1 MQERPTNRYSAGGRE
16 STQRVFVGV
25 GLEALFEFLFKYRP
39 VVFEKGRLALAAGP
53 GTYLVIAIALAIGIP
68 ALVAYSRIRL
78 RGGPRDRMVLLALR
92 SAALALILFAVARP
106 VLIVSEAVP
115 QRNVVGVLVDDS
127 RSMRIADLNGA
138 TRADAVRH
146 LLGGP
151 DSSLFAALAQKFVV
165 RLFRFSGDGQR
176 VSQLGELTYDG
187 ARTQLGPALEAARQ
201 ELTGVPLSGLV
212 LVSDGADNSP
222 GSLTDAIMSL
232 GARHLP
238 VFTVGVGRERFTK
251 DIELSRV
258 EAPRSVLQGASLVV
272 DVMVAQRGYNGQKV
286 QMIVEDGGRIVN
298 TQAVTLSGDGEAVP
312 VRVRVPTTEPG
323 PRVLTFRIAT
333 QPGEM
338 VEQNN
343 TQRAIINVSERREKI
358 LYIEGEP
365 RFEMA
370 FLRRAVRE
378 DKNLQ
383 IVTLQRLA
391 KDQFRRFSVDD
402 SLDLVAGFPKT
413 REELFAYKGII
424 LGSIEASFFTGDQLR
439 MLADFVSERGGGL
452 LALGGRRAFGE
463 GGYAGTPVA
472 EVLPVE
478 LAAGPDSK
486 TPFFSELR
494 VDVTAAGAIHAAT
507 QIAEAES
514 LSAKRWQTMP
524 AVSTVNRIGRAKP
537 GATVLLT
544 GTPTKDGDRTIA
556 LAFQRYGRG
565 KSIAFPIQDSWIWQ
579 MDPSISVE
587 DMTFES
593 FWRQLLRWLVND
605 VPSRV
610 MVAAATDQA
619 SPGDPV
625 ELNAVISDRTFL
637 KVNNAEAVA
646 RVTSPSGNVSEMPLE
661 WSVTRDGEYTAAFT
675 PSEKGV
681 YRIDVRTRMGSDSV
695 VSDPAYVVSGDLSTE
710 YFGAEMRAPLL
721 RRIAD
726 ETGGRFY
733 TSDRIGDLAK
743 DIVFTE
749 VGNTVV
755 DRKDLWDMPIIFLL
769 LIGLI
774 TSEWGYR
781 KLRGLA

>member
-1 MQERPTNRYSAGGRE
+1 M
-16 STQRVFVGV
+16 
-25 GLEALFEFLFKYRP
+25 EALFEFLFKYRP
-39 VVFEKGRLALAAGP
+39 VVFEKGRLAFAAGS
-53 GTYLVIAIALAIGIP
+53 GTLIVIAIAAAIGIP
-68 ALVAYSRIRL
+68 ALIVYARL
-78 RGGPRDRMVLLALR
+78 RMRGGPRDRAVLLALR
-92 SAALALILFAVARP
+92 IAALALVVLAVMHP
-106 VLIVSEAVP
+106 VLVVSEAVP

-127 RSMRIADLNGA
+127 RSMRISDLNGT

-146 LLGGP
+146 LLGSR
-151 DSSLFAALAQKFVV
+151 DSSLYAALAEKFVV
-165 RLFRFSGDGQR
+165 RLFRFSGNGER
-176 VSQLGELTYDG
+176 VAQLGDLTYDG
-187 ARTQLGPALEAARQ
+187 VRTQLGPALEAARQ

-212 LVSDGADNSP
+212 LVSDGADNSQ
-222 GSLTDAIMSL
+222 GSLTDAVLSL
-232 GARHLP
+232 GARHVP

-251 DIELSRV
+251 DIEVSRV

-272 DVMVAQRGYNGQKV
+272 DVMVAQRGYSGDKV
-286 QMIVEDGGRIVN
+286 QLIVEDGGRIVS
-298 TQAVTLSGDGEAVP
+298 TQSVTLSGDGEAVP
-312 VRVRVPTTEPG
+312 VRVRVPTNEPG
-323 PRVLTFRIAT
+323 ARVLTFRIPA

-338 VEQNN
+338 VAQNN
-343 TQRAIINVSERREKI
+343 AQQTIVNVSERREKI

-365 RFEMA
+365 RWEMK
-370 FLRRAVRE
+370 FMRYAVRD

-413 REELFAYKGII
+413 RDELFAYKGII
-424 LGSIEASFFTGDQLR
+424 LGSMEASYFTGDQLR
-439 MLADFVSERGGGL
+439 MIADFVSERGGGL
-452 LALGGRRAFGE
+452 LALGGRRALGE
-463 GGYAGTPVA
+463 GGFAGTPVG
-472 EVLPVE
+472 EVLPVDFV
-478 LAAGPDSK
+478 GRPDEKS
-486 TPFFSELR
+486 PYFSELK
-494 VDVTAAGAIHAAT
+494 VDVTVPGSIHAAT

-514 LSAKRWQTMP
+514 TSAKRWKTMP
-524 AVSTVNRIGRAKP
+524 PVSSVNRIGRAKP

-544 GTPTKDGDRTIA
+544 GTPTKGGEREIV
-556 LAFQRYGRG
+556 LAYQRYGRG
-565 KSIAFPIQDSWIWQ
+565 KAIVFPIQDSWLWQ
-579 MDPSISVE
+579 MDASVSLE

-593 FWRQLLRWLVND
+593 YWRQLLRWLVND

-610 MVAAATDQA
+610 MVAAAGDEA

-625 ELNAVISDRTFL
+625 ELEAEISDRTFL

-661 WSVTRDGEYTAAFT
+661 WSVTRDGEYKASFT
-675 PSEKGV
+675 PTEKGL
-681 YRIDVRTRMGSDSV
+681 YRVDVRARVGTDSII
-695 VSDPAYVVSGDLSTE
+695 SDPSYVASGEPMTE

-733 TSDRIGDLAK
+733 TGDKVSELAK
-743 DIVFTE
+743 DIVFTD

-755 DRKDLWDMPIIFLL
+755 DRKDLWDMPIVFLL
-769 LIGLI
+769 LIALV

>member
-1 MQERPTNRYSAGGRE
+1 M
-16 STQRVFVGV
+16 
-25 GLEALFEFLFKYRP
+25 EALFEFLFKYRP
-39 VVFEKGRLALAAGP
+39 VVFEKGRLAFAAGP
-53 GTYLVIAIALAIGIP
+53 ATYLVIALALAIALP
-68 ALVAYSRIRL
+68 ALFAYARIRL
-78 RGGPRDRMVLLALR
+78 RGGPRDRAVLLALR
-92 SAALALILFAVARP
+92 LAALAIVVIALLHP
-106 VLIVSEAVP
+106 VLVVSEAVP

-127 RSMRIADLNGA
+127 RSMRIADLNGT

-146 LLGGP
+146 LLGSR
-151 DSSLFAALAQKFVV
+151 DSSLYAALAQKFVV
-165 RLFRFSGDGQR
+165 RLFRFSGNGER
-176 VSQLGELTYDG
+176 VAQLGDLSYDG
-187 ARTQLGPALEAARQ
+187 VRTQLGPALEAARQ

-212 LVSDGADNSP
+212 LVSDGADNSS
-222 GSLTDAIMSL
+222 GSLTDAVMSL
-232 GARHLP
+232 GARHVP

-251 DIELSRV
+251 DIEVSRV
-258 EAPRSVLQGASLVV
+258 EAPRSVLKGASLVV
-272 DVMVAQRGYNGQKV
+272 DVMVAQRGYTGDKV
-286 QMIVEDGGRIVN
+286 QLIVEDGGRIVS
-298 TQAVTLSGDGEAVP
+298 TQSVTLSGDGEAVP
-312 VRVRVPTTEPG
+312 VRVRVPTTEAG
-323 PRVLTFRIAT
+323 ARVLTFRIPA

-338 VEQNN
+338 VAQNN
-343 TQRAIINVSERREKI
+343 TQQAIVNVSDRREKI

-370 FLRRAVRE
+370 FMRRAVRE

-413 REELFAYKGII
+413 RDELFAYKGII
-424 LGSIEASFFTGDQLR
+424 LGSMEASYFTGDQLR

-452 LALGGRRAFGE
+452 LALGGRRALGE
-463 GGYAGTPVA
+463 GGFAGTPVA
-472 EVLPVE
+472 EVLPVDLGGGPNDKGAYFNE
-478 LAAGPDSK
+478 LK
-486 TPFFSELR
+486 
-494 VDVTAAGAIHAAT
+494 VDVTVPGSIHAAT

-514 LSAKRWQTMP
+514 TSAKRWKTMP
-524 AVSTVNRIGRAKP
+524 PVSSVNRIGRARP

-544 GTPTKDGDRTIA
+544 GAPTKGGGDREIV
-556 LAFQRYGRG
+556 LAYQRYGRG
-565 KSIAFPIQDSWIWQ
+565 KSIVFPIQDSWVWQ
-579 MDPSISVE
+579 MDPSIAVE

-593 FWRQLLRWLVND
+593 YWRQLLRWLVSD

-610 MVAAATDQA
+610 MVTAAGDQA
-619 SPGDPV
+619 APGDPV
-625 ELNAVISDRTFL
+625 ELNAEISDRTFL

-661 WSVTRDGEYTAAFT
+661 WSVTRDGEYKASFT
-675 PSEKGV
+675 PTEKGL
-681 YRIDVRTRMGSDSV
+681 YRVDVRTRMGTDSI
-695 VSDPAYVVSGDLSTE
+695 VSDPSYISAGDLSTE

-733 TSDRIGDLAK
+733 TGDKVSELAK
-743 DIVFTE
+743 DIVFTD

-755 DRKDLWDMPIIFLL
+755 DRKDLWDMPIGFLL
-769 LIGLI
+769 LIALV

>member
-1 MQERPTNRYSAGGRE
+1 MA
-16 STQRVFVGV
+16 
-25 GLEALFEFLFKYRP
+25 LEALFEFLFKYRP
-39 VVFEKGRLALAAGP
+39 VVFEKGRLAFAAGS
-53 GTYLVIAIALAIGIP
+53 GTLIVIAIAAAIGIP
-68 ALVAYSRIRL
+68 ALIVYARL
-78 RGGPRDRMVLLALR
+78 RMRGGPRDRAVLLALR
-92 SAALALILFAVARP
+92 IAALALVVLAVMHP
-106 VLIVSEAVP
+106 VLVVSEAVP

-127 RSMRIADLNGA
+127 RSMRISDLNGT

-146 LLGGP
+146 LLGSR
-151 DSSLFAALAQKFVV
+151 DSSLYAALAEKFVV
-165 RLFRFSGDGQR
+165 RLFRFSGNGER
-176 VSQLGELTYDG
+176 VAQLGDLTYDG
-187 ARTQLGPALEAARQ
+187 VRTQLGPALEAARQ

-212 LVSDGADNSP
+212 LVSDGADNSQ
-222 GSLTDAIMSL
+222 GSLTDAVLSL
-232 GARHLP
+232 GARHVP

-251 DIELSRV
+251 DIEVSRV

-272 DVMVAQRGYNGQKV
+272 DVMVAQRGYSGDKV
-286 QMIVEDGGRIVN
+286 QLIVEDGGRIVS
-298 TQAVTLSGDGEAVP
+298 TQSVTLSGDGEAVP
-312 VRVRVPTTEPG
+312 VRVRVPTNEPG
-323 PRVLTFRIAT
+323 ARVLTFRIPA

-338 VEQNN
+338 VAQNN
-343 TQRAIINVSERREKI
+343 TQQTIVNVSERREKI

-365 RFEMA
+365 RWEMK
-370 FLRRAVRE
+370 FMRYAVRD

-413 REELFAYKGII
+413 RDELFAYKGII
-424 LGSIEASFFTGDQLR
+424 LGSMEASYFTGDQLR
-439 MLADFVSERGGGL
+439 MIADFVSERGGGL
-452 LALGGRRAFGE
+452 LALGGRRALGE
-463 GGYAGTPVA
+463 GGFAGTPVG
-472 EVLPVE
+472 EVLPVDFV
-478 LAAGPDSK
+478 GRPDEKS
-486 TPFFSELR
+486 PYFSELK
-494 VDVTAAGAIHAAT
+494 VDVTVPGSIHAAT

-514 LSAKRWQTMP
+514 TSAKRWKTMP
-524 AVSTVNRIGRAKP
+524 PVSSVNRIGRAKP

-544 GTPTKDGDRTIA
+544 GTPTKGGEREIV
-556 LAFQRYGRG
+556 LAYQRYGRG
-565 KSIAFPIQDSWIWQ
+565 KAIVFPIQDSWLWQ
-579 MDPSISVE
+579 MDASVSLE

-593 FWRQLLRWLVND
+593 YWRQLLRWLVND

-610 MVAAATDQA
+610 MVAAAGDEA

-625 ELNAVISDRTFL
+625 ELEAEISDRTFL

-661 WSVTRDGEYTAAFT
+661 WSVTRDGEYKASFT
-675 PSEKGV
+675 PTEKGL
-681 YRIDVRTRMGSDSV
+681 YRVDVRARVGTDSII
-695 VSDPAYVVSGDLSTE
+695 SDPSYVASGEPMTE

-733 TSDRIGDLAK
+733 TGDKVSELAK
-743 DIVFTE
+743 DIVFTD

-755 DRKDLWDMPIIFLL
+755 DRKDLWDMPIVFLL
-769 LIGLI
+769 LIALV